1 MFIIWK
7 ITSQGFW
14 VPKTLTL
21 NSQPLEFQIHYEFP
35 LSLPLDRGKCLIT
48 SLRHLCGCVP
58 RYLYIF
64 PLHYTQFPL
73 VAQMLKNLPVMWDTR
88 VLFLGWERS
97 PGEGNRHPQ
106 PYSGEF
112 HGLGKES
119 QRVRHDWVTFMTLHS
134 GHYVCF
140 CSLCRKFILGNS
152 LRQIKMSHKIIAIKM
167 GLRVWHSWELT
178 GQSNTKAFSSHSVS
192 LILW

>member
-1 MFIIWK
+1 MSDYFIMSPMRLCSKVFIYIPVTLHTVSPGGSDAK
-7 ITSQGFW
+7 ESACNVGHQGSI
-14 VPKTLTL
+14 P
-21 NSQPLEFQIHYEFP
+21 
-35 LSLPLDRGKCLIT
+35 G
-48 SLRHLCGCVP
+48 
-58 RYLYIF
+58 
-64 PLHYTQFPL
+64 
-73 VAQMLKNLPVMWDTR
+73 
-88 VLFLGWERS
+88 LGRS
-97 PGEGNRHPQ
+97 PGEGNSHPL

-119 QRVRHDWVTFMTLHS
+119 QRVRHDWVTFTTLHS
-134 GHYVCF
+134 GHYICF
-140 CSLCRKFILGNS
+140 CSLCRKFILGIS